1 MRKVS
6 FLSIPIGV
14 ILILFQF
21 KVTAQTDSSVHRF
34 SVQQCIDYAL
44 KNNLQVKNAIL
55 DLKIQEQVNRNV
67 TALAYPQIAGS
78 IAATHFPNVGVQS
91 FPNFIA
97 AATYGVLTQ
106 EGVKDG
112 NGNPIQSP
120 ADFGFIQAAFGTKW
134 NASTSITLSQI
145 LFDGQVFVGL
155 QARKATLNFQSKAI
169 QLTEENI
176 KTNIYKI
183 YYQLAASK
191 TQTDLL
197 DANVERLQKLS
208 HDVTELYKNGFA
220 EKLDIDKATVQLT
233 NLQTEK
239 LSALNSIG
247 NGYLGLKLLMGM
259 PINDSLILT
268 ETIDENKIKDGLL
281 NEGNY
286 QYADRID
293 YQYLSIAKDLGTYN
307 IRRYKLSKLPSLLL
321 SGSLSKQAQRNQ
333 FDFFGKGQWFTSSFI
348 GLNINV
354 PIFDGFAK
362 EANLQKAKIELQQ
375 TENQVTNLK
384 LSIDNE
390 VAVATNNYH
399 NAINTLDVQK
409 KNMDLAEQIYNQTK
423 KKYEMGTGSNTE
435 ITNAQADLKVS
446 QSNYINAMYNAII
459 ARVDYMKA
467 IGKL

>member
-1 MRKVS
+1 MSKVS
-6 FLSIPIGV
+6 FFSIPV
-14 ILILFQF
+14 CLMILFF
-21 KVTAQTDSSVHRF
+21 YSSATAQTESSKHEF
-34 SVQQCIDYAL
+34 SVQQCIEYAI

-67 TALAYPQIAGS
+67 TALAYPQISGS
-78 IAATHFPNVGVQS
+78 IATTHFPNVTVQS

-112 NGNPIQSP
+112 DGNPIVAP
-120 ADFGFIQAAFGTKW
+120 TDFGFVQAAFGTKW
-134 NASTSITLSQI
+134 NASAGVSLSQI

-169 QLTEENI
+169 EVTEETI

-191 TQTDLL
+191 TQIDQL
-197 DANVERLQKLS
+197 DANVLRLQKLQ
-208 HDVTELYKNGFA
+208 HDVTELFKNGFA

-239 LSALNSIG
+239 TSALNSIS

-259 PINDSLILT
+259 PVTDSLILT
-268 ETIDENKIKDGLL
+268 ETIDENKIKEGLL
-281 NEGNY
+281 NEGSY
-286 QYADRID
+286 QYTDRKD
-293 YQYLSIAKDLGTYN
+293 YQYLSIAKDLGGYN
-307 IRRYKLSKLPSLLL
+307 VRRYKLSKLPSV
-321 SGSLSKQAQRNQ
+321 SLSSSFSKLAQRNR
-333 FDFFGKGQWFTSSFI
+333 FDFFGKGQWYSSSFI

-362 EANLQKAKIELQQ
+362 DANMQKAKLELQQ

-390 VAVATNNYH
+390 VAIATNNYH
-399 NAINTLDVQK
+399 TAINTLDVQK

-435 ITNAQADLKVS
+435 ITNAQADLKIA
-446 QSNYINAMYNAII
+446 QSNYINAMYTAII
-459 ARVDYMKA
+459 AKVDYLKA